1 MRNLK
6 QNLNSK
12 TFALALLFAAA
23 LCLTALNQHSGL
35 ARLATTVHAQ
45 SAGDEKQDQPQE
57 KALANQF
64 PRQRTCNLG
73 SLLGNYADQ
82 ASATVIPGGFSPAA
96 CTGIV
101 TFDGAGKLT
110 ARESHSFNGFIVPV
124 ANYTGTYTLKADCSG
139 TMTLTSVEQGFTTK
153 QNFVVTEDNKEIPY
167 VVQDEGVVSF
177 GTMKKM

>member
-1 MRNLK
+1 MPNLK
-6 QNLNSK
+6 QNLNAK
-12 TFALALLFAAA
+12 TFTLTLLFAAA
-23 LCLTALNQHSGL
+23 LCLAGL
-35 ARLATTVHAQ
+35 ARPSQLVTSVHAQ
-45 SAGDEKQDQPQE
+45 SAGEGTPDQAQE
-57 KALANQF
+57 KAAANQF

-73 SLLGNYADQ
+73 SLQGNYADQ
-82 ASATVIPGGFSPAA
+82 ASATVIPGGLAPAA

-101 TFDGAGKLT
+101 TFDGNGKLT

-124 ANYTGTYTLKADCSG
+124 ANYIGTYTLKADCSG

>member
-6 QNLNSK
+6 QNLNAK
-12 TFALALLFAAA
+12 MMVVTLLIA
-23 LCLTALNQHSGL
+23 TALGLAGL
-35 ARLATTVHAQ
+35 ARPTQLVSSVHAQ
-45 SAGDEKQDQPQE
+45 SAGDSTQDLVQQRE
-57 KALANQF
+57 LVNQF

-73 SLLGNYADQ
+73 SLLGNYTDQ
-82 ASATVIPGGFSPAA
+82 ATATVIPGGLAPAA

-101 TFDGAGKLT
+101 TFDGKGNLT

-124 ANYTGTYTLKADCSG
+124 ANYTGTYTLNADCSG
-139 TMTLTSVEQGFTTK
+139 TMILKSLEQGFTTK

-167 VVQDEGVVSF
+167 VAQDEGVVSF